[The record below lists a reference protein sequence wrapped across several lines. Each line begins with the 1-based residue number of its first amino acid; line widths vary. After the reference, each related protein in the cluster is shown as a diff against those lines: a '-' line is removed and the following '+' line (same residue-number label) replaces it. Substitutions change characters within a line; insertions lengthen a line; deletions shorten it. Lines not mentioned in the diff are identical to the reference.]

1 MRDPVFSGKKKEV
14 KTSLPISRVLSWTV
28 IPLGLASLL
37 ASSDLPGPGMGHAL
51 VGPYLVLLRVGF
63 SIAVEC
69 CHLRGAL
76 LPHHFNLTGHASEES
91 AT

>member
-1 MRDPVFSGKKKEV
+1 
-14 KTSLPISRVLSWTV
+14 
-28 IPLGLASLL
+28 
-37 ASSDLPGPGMGHAL
+37 MGHAL

-63 SIAVEC
+63 TIAVEC

>member
-1 MRDPVFSGKKKEV
+1 ML
-14 KTSLPISRVLSWTV
+14 SLPISRVLSWT
-28 IPLGLASLL
+28 IIHLGLTSLL

-51 VGPYLVLLRVGF
+51 MGPYLVLLRVGF

-76 LPHHFNLTGHASEES
+76 LPHHFNLTGNPKI
-91 AT
+91 T